1 MITKYTRKQI
11 NQQARLHNLD
21 FVTAN
26 DCEAILQEVIL
37 AAINAGADESKL
49 IGGATNDNLS
59 AH

>member
-11 NQQARLHNLD
+11 NQQARLHDLE

-37 AAINAGADESKL
+37 AAINAGVL
-49 IGGATNDNLS
+49 LWLLT
-59 AH
+59 